1 MALNVSET
9 QIYAGRYHYKSKQI
23 PDLLNA
29 QHKSGAENQLFRD
42 EKSVDTVSISEEGW
56 EQLRNHP
63 NVNNASYDEQIAEL
77 NRELHTVNNIDP
89 VSMFQCELGKVAS
102 QIQSEYQLSERS
114 GSHEEFLTVMAKAYQ
129 TVYDRIEED
138 FADPDRETTYVKLE
152 DGTYREETKEDRI
165 AALNQAYHSRADFA
179 ASSARS
185 VAEIQKYFGG
195 KDYGEDFLDELQSK
209 VKKSWSNAIS
219 EKNLERLRRKVASF
233 QDYSINTGISSEW
246 SNIINDLLYRRS
258 RR

>member
-29 QHKSGAENQLFRD
+29 QHKSGAENQPFQSG
-42 EKSVDTVSISEEGW
+42 KTVDTVSISEEGW

-63 NVNNASYDEQIAEL
+63 NVNNASYEEQIAEL

-114 GSHEEFLTVMAKAYQ
+114 GSHEEFL
-129 TVYDRIEED
+129 
-138 FADPDRETTYVKLE
+138 
-152 DGTYREETKEDRI
+152 
-165 AALNQAYHSRADFA
+165 
-179 ASSARS
+179 
-185 VAEIQKYFGG
+185 
-195 KDYGEDFLDELQSK
+195 DELQSK
-209 VKKSWSNAIS
+209 VKKS
-219 EKNLERLRRKVASF
+219 
-233 QDYSINTGISSEW
+233 W